1 MIMDSLGSL
10 ALATEPPYDKL
21 LFRKPYGRDEYII
34 SYQMWKHIIPQ
45 ACVQFMLMMILYLNA
60 PNFVVEDEL
69 SRITQSNYLMNC
81 YGKIP
86 GSGFVNG
93 QYYII
98 SGLSFDWDTS
108 LKRFT
113 NASNVTCPTYLN
125 SDTLYDAESTYNSQN
140 GATAHM
146 TIVFNTFVMYT
157 LLNQVNSRVLTD
169 DLNIFD
175 RIFENIL
182 FIAIVILEAGAQAI
196 IVQFG
201 SVAFQCSNNGLT
213 ARQWGIC
220 IGFAMLTF
228 PVCFFMKFIPM
239 EKCLERMMNAWSER
253 RFCKSKVEVENADES
268 KRLAE
273 EEAPINTNG
282 IVRGNELA
290 LNNNFNA
297 NSGVP
302 IAINNANH
310 GIANIDIG
318 VHGSKNPSFQ
328 KGSESVKRE
337 GGKKM
342 TDLRRS
348 SKSIANQLSMKHQMR
363 EKKS

>member
-1 MIMDSLGSL
+1 
-10 ALATEPPYDKL
+10 
-21 LFRKPYGRDEYII
+21 
-34 SYQMWKHIIPQ
+34 
-45 ACVQFMLMMILYLNA
+45 MLMMILYLNA